1 MRKSSFSLLL
11 FLVLIPVSARADV
24 SLFLGEAIGYAGE
37 WSGSGHT
44 AIYFSNICSDGPVK
58 LRLCR
63 AGEQGVVIG
72 SYPNFGEHVDY
83 HWIAVP
89 VIPYLY
95 GVESERDIP
104 LYANGEVRTLLK
116 ETYRKKYLRSIIP
129 DTTDGSIPKGNW
141 SPMIGSVLNRDVY
154 SLNVKTTPRE
164 DARLVAQFNELPN
177 KGDFRTLYNNCAD
190 FARIVLNR
198 YFPGATHRDV
208 INDFTMSTTPKAVAK
223 SLTGY
228 ATKRPDR
235 LFNITK
241 YPQVSGTIWRSFDV
255 RNLTEIGFRSRKYY
269 VPSLIF
275 NPFVAA
281 VFAGTYLT
289 TGRFSVDK
297 TYKKYA
303 TPEIARLNLDK
314 HLLKRQAKE
323 PRDGTPKLGNSF
335 GSGDA
340 GRSSLTLREIDERQ
354 AAERLRLFG
363 DKQTWNHYKE
373 AFAPMLAA
381 AINQGRFL
389 DRDEVKTFF
398 RDLELQ
404 SEPAFD
410 ENGALILRVKA
421 YGQDRILG
429 LTRNNIVGNNSDPEL
444 SYKLMVAKINVE
456 LNASEKNRESLE
468 TFKSDW
474 ALLTRLSANLAASPD
489 ALDSSRKGR
498 ARFLQVPVRTSSKHR
513 FKKLLVKITH

>member
-1 MRKSSFSLLL
+1 MLKISFTLLL
-11 FLVLIPVSARADV
+11 LIFIPVSARADV
-24 SLFLGEAIGYAGE
+24 SLLLGEAIGYAGE

-58 LRLCR
+58 LRLC
-63 AGEQGVVIG
+63 APGERGVVLS
-72 SYPNFGEHVDY
+72 SYPKFGEHAPY
-83 HWIAVP
+83 EWIAIP

-116 ETYRKKYLRSIIP
+116 ETYRKKHLRSIIP
-129 DTTDGSIPKGNW
+129 DNADGSIPKGNW
-141 SPMIGSVLNRDVY
+141 SPMIASVINRDVY
-154 SLNVKTTPRE
+154 SLNVKTTRQE

-223 SLTGY
+223 SLTVY
-228 ATKRPDR
+228 ATKRPER
-235 LFNITK
+235 LFNVTK
-241 YPQVSGTIWRSFDV
+241 YPQISGTIWRSFDV

-275 NPFVAA
+275 NPYVAA
-281 VFAGTYLT
+281 VFAATYLT

-303 TPEIARLNLDK
+303 APEIAQLNLDK
-314 HLLKRQAKE
+314 HLLNREAKGLRNE
-323 PRDGTPKLGNSF
+323 TSRLGNSF

-340 GRSSLTLREIDERQ
+340 GRLSLTIKEIDERQ

-363 DKQTWNHYKE
+363 DKRTWLHYKD

-381 AINQGRFL
+381 AIDQGLFL
-389 DRDEVKTFF
+389 DRNEVKTFF

-410 ENGALILRVKA
+410 ENGALILKVNA
-421 YGQDRILG
+421 YGQNLILG
-429 LTRNNIVGNNSDPEL
+429 LTRDNIVGKNSDPQL
-444 SYKLMVAKINVE
+444 SYKLMLAKINVQ
-456 LNASEKNRESLE
+456 LKASEKNRESLE

-474 ALLTRLSANLAASPD
+474 ALLTRLSANFTESRD
-489 ALDSSRKGR
+489 ALKSSLNGR
-498 ARFLQVPVRTSSKHR
+498 ARFLQVPVRTSFKHR